1 MNRLR
6 VRQYSTVHVAG
17 FSRGRLGLWV
27 DVQSWTGD
35 LAVRGRMDRGSGS
48 ARLRG
53 WPVAQSRIIRV
64 KEADGQV
71 PSGRY

>member
-35 LAVRGRMDRGSGS
+35 LAVRGCEGGR
-48 ARLRG
+48 
-53 WPVAQSRIIRV
+53 SRIIRV